1 MVKTTIEANSEE
13 FSYLMQLVF
22 AIDEGDKLR
31 AEDAFENLDDLGVS
45 FRVQN
50 DVIAWANT
58 YGASRKDV
66 SRVASELEDLLY
78 DYGYF
83 E

>member
-1 MVKTTIEANSEE
+1 M
-13 FSYLMQLVF
+13 MQLVF
-22 AIDEGDKLR
+22 AVDANDTR
-31 AEDAFENLDDLGVS
+31 SVEDAFNNLDDLGVS

-50 DVIAWANT
+50 DVVAWAET
-58 YGASRKDV
+58 YGAGRKDV

>member
-1 MVKTTIEANSEE
+1 MIDKNSEE
-13 FSYLMQLVF
+13 FTYLMQLVF
-22 AIDEGDKLR
+22 AVDANDTR
-31 AEDAFENLDDLGVS
+31 SVEDAFNNLDDLGVS

-50 DVIAWANT
+50 DVVAWAET
-58 YGASRKDV
+58 YGAGRKDT